1 MYLADSAYNFVS
13 WKYYIKSSIIMLTIC
28 NVNLLFIDLALI
40 FAPHSCSICVCC
52 YKNSQNSP
60 RNMHKC
66 YFKIH
71 VSAKLFSRFRS
82 KAASTHC
89 SVCPSIWELA
99 CWRFSLLGE
108 LKKSIENKII
118 FFTKR
123 LKDFVER
130 FFLIF
135 FSFFY
140 LDEMGWQWGEGW
152 DFISPPQLIL
162 ATRWSAS
169 RRRISPYIK
178 ASDLNI

>member
-1 MYLADSAYNFVS
+1 MPLTVAVSVYVVIKIPKIPLA
-13 WKYYIKSSIIMLTIC
+13 
-28 NVNLLFIDLALI
+28 
-40 FAPHSCSICVCC
+40 
-52 YKNSQNSP
+52 
-60 RNMHKC
+60 MHKC

-71 VSAKLFSRFRS
+71 VPAKLFSRFRS

-152 DFISPPQLIL
+152 DFISTPNSYSQL
-162 ATRWSAS
+162 A
-169 RRRISPYIK
+169 
-178 ASDLNI
+178 DLLLEDAYPHI